1 MQNKAHRL
9 NLQAPSVRTRRA
21 DLRFVNRYNQRTLPK
36 RVFRTTQGESVV
48 KRRNT
53 IFFFWLFAVTAFN
66 AQAQKVESSSDD
78 QPKKR
83 STAEKRR
90 LAEVVN
96 KAFRESHD
104 GWSSDE
110 VVLNDELNNKF
121 IAACREQLPDAEEKD
136 FNWTLLNL
144 RKAGKLD
151 AKTTRRRNENHDEYL
166 HAAEVAARYMH
177 DKYAVTTDRV
187 FSDPLLRAEFDKVAQ
202 AVAPEVSAYQLRKA
216 TLRLRK
222 NRQLKPELIVRI
234 ADWGREIHTLPAE
247 MIVKKPEI
255 VPTRPG
261 IYIFRDESG
270 YLYIGE
276 SSNLRL
282 RVEKHLDHSDRK
294 SLAHYLWENG
304 NKKITVELHAFDP
317 ESKAKDKTVRRAY
330 ESELIRSREPRFNI
344 TP

>member
-1 MQNKAHRL
+1 
-9 NLQAPSVRTRRA
+9 
-21 DLRFVNRYNQRTLPK
+21 
-36 RVFRTTQGESVV
+36 
-48 KRRNT
+48 
-53 IFFFWLFAVTAFN
+53 
-66 AQAQKVESSSDD
+66 
-78 QPKKR
+78 
-83 STAEKRR
+83 
-90 LAEVVN
+90 
-96 KAFRESHD
+96 
-104 GWSSDE
+104 
-110 VVLNDELNNKF
+110 
-121 IAACREQLPDAEEKD
+121 
-136 FNWTLLNL
+136 
-144 RKAGKLD
+144 
-151 AKTTRRRNENHDEYL
+151 
-166 HAAEVAARYMH
+166 
-177 DKYAVTTDRV
+177 
-187 FSDPLLRAEFDKVAQ
+187 
-202 AVAPEVSAYQLRKA
+202 
-216 TLRLRK
+216 
-222 NRQLKPELIVRI
+222 
-234 ADWGREIHTLPAE
+234 

>member
-1 MQNKAHRL
+1 M
-9 NLQAPSVRTRRA
+9 
-21 DLRFVNRYNQRTLPK
+21 NQRTVL
-36 RVFRTTQGESVV
+36 VLLLVIG
-48 KRRNT
+48 
-53 IFFFWLFAVTAFN
+53 TAFGTH
-66 AQAQKVESSSDD
+66 AQETESGAKN
-78 QPKKR
+78 QPIKR
-83 STAEKRR
+83 SSAEKRR

-96 KAFRESHD
+96 KAFRETHD

-110 VVLNDELNNKF
+110 VVLNDELNQKF
-121 IAACREQLPDAEEKD
+121 IAACREQLPEVEETD

-151 AKTTRRRNENHDEYL
+151 AKTTRRHNENHDEYL
-166 HAAEVAARYMH
+166 HASEVAARHMH
-177 DKYAVTTDRV
+177 DKFRVTTDRV
-187 FSDPLLRAEFDKVAQ
+187 FCDPKLRAEFDKVAQ
-202 AVAPEVSAYQLRKA
+202 TVAPDVSAYRLRKA

-255 VPTRPG
+255 VPTHPG
-261 IYIFRDESG
+261 IYIFRDETG

-276 SSNLRL
+276 SYNLRL

-304 NKKITVELHAFDP
+304 NEKITVELHAFDP

-344 TP
+344 AP